1 MKPIHFAGLA
11 ATLIALLIFL
21 PAPNDFKSGSRT
33 VEVNM
38 TQFEFE
44 PGRIEVNQGDEVV
57 FLLTSSDVV
66 HGFYLDGYDVQQR
79 IEPGIPH
86 EIRFVAA
93 QSGKFRYRCSVTC
106 GPLHPFMVGELVV
119 ETNMPFWRAA
129 GLLFTLPVLFL
140 WYLHQQERGHLHGKE
155 ETSFTPKARV

>member
-1 MKPIHFAGLA
+1 MKPIQFAGLA
-11 ATLIALLIFL
+11 VTLIVLLIFL

-86 EIRFVAA
+86 EIRFVAD